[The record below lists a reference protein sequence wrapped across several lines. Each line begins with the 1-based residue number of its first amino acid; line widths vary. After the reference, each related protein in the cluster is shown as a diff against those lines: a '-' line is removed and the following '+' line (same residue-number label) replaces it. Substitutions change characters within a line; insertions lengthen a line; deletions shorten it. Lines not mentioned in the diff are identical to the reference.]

1 MPACSRALAVLAL
14 AALLAPAIA
23 RADFEDDYTDGLAA
37 LDHGEYGRAVQAL
50 KKALAV
56 RPESP
61 VMVRIEGVPQPY
73 LPHHFLG
80 IAYFKLGDCAAAK
93 AEWNDQSNLRSL
105 GRLRQLRAQEEQL
118 QAQCMPVAVQ
128 AQEAPA
134 KTQPAQAVAEK
145 PVMPASAPATN
156 PPAKPTAVAVAGP
169 PPALIRAYVDFSA
182 GRFANAARLDVDAV
196 NGANVRFQAY
206 LLRSAARF
214 ALARSG
220 EASQLEG
227 ARSDARA
234 ARHLDAN
241 ALPDERVFSPAFRT
255 FFAAAH

>member
-1 MPACSRALAVLAL
+1 MPVCSRALAVLAL

-93 AEWNDQSNLRSL
+93 AQWNDQSNLRSL

-118 QAQCMPVAVQ
+118 QAQCTPVAVQ
-128 AQEAPA
+128 AQEAPT
-134 KTQPAQAVAEK
+134 KTQSAQAVVAT
-145 PVMPASAPATN
+145 PATPESAPVSN
-156 PPAKPTAVAVAGP
+156 PPPKPTAVAVAGP

-241 ALPDERVFSPAFRT
+241 ALPDERVFSPAFRA